1 MQAKAPLKS
10 RFEATASLHLHALIS
25 DLNWWIQMLEAD
37 IQEEE
42 RKAGNSDPGS
52 ATYPMLALTLRT
64 RLDNLRAS
72 INLLENQRQFPFER
86 ARAA

>member
-1 MQAKAPLKS
+1 MQSTS
-10 RFEATASLHLHALIS
+10 RFDAKASLHLHALIS
-25 DLNWWIQMLEAD
+25 DLHWRGRMLEAD

-42 RKAGNSDPGS
+42 RKAGNADPGS

-72 INLLENQRQFPFER
+72 IAMLESRFEN
-86 ARAA
+86 APGMVRAA

>member
-1 MQAKAPLKS
+1 
-10 RFEATASLHLHALIS
+10 
-25 DLNWWIQMLEAD
+25 MLEAD

-42 RKAGNSDPGS
+42 RKAGNADTGS
-52 ATYPMLALTLRT
+52 ATYPMLARTLRT

-72 INLLENQRQFPFER
+72 IALLERRRENPSEL

>member
-1 MQAKAPLKS
+1 MQFTS
-10 RFEATASLHLHALIS
+10 RFEATSSLQLHALIS
-25 DLNWWIQMLEAD
+25 DLNWRGRMLEAD

-42 RKAGNSDPGS
+42 RKAGNADPGS

-64 RLDNLRAS
+64 RLDNLRAT
-72 INLLENQRQFPFER
+72 IAMLESRITESSGL

>member
-1 MQAKAPLKS
+1 MHTKS
-10 RFEATASLHLHALIS
+10 RFEATASLHLHVLIS
-25 DLNWWIQMLEAD
+25 DLTWRVQMLEAD

-42 RKAGNSDPGS
+42 RKAGNSDPAS

-64 RLDNLRAS
+64 RLANLRAS
-72 INLLENQRQFPFER
+72 IDLLESQRQGSDER

>member
-1 MQAKAPLKS
+1 MQSTS
-10 RFEATASLHLHALIS
+10 RFDATASLHLRALIS
-25 DLNWWIQMLEAD
+25 DLHWRGRMLEAD

-42 RKAGNSDPGS
+42 RKAGNADTGS
-52 ATYPMLALTLRT
+52 ASYPMLALTLRT

-72 INLLENQRQFPFER
+72 IALLERRLEDAFEQ